1 MKIEKFLNKDLEVNI
16 LIRKFE
22 SLNESKKSQFVAKL
36 IGLGVLVRDSK
47 GKGKFK
53 PGPNKMSKD
62 EVLGKLKKK
71 KKGKK

>member
-1 MKIEKFLNKDLEVNI
+1 MELKKYLNKNLEVNM

-22 SLNESKKSQFVAKL
+22 VLDESKKSQFVAKL
-36 IGLGVLVRDSK
+36 IGLGVLVVDK
-47 GKGKFK
+47 NGKLK

-71 KKGKK
+71 KGKK

>member
-1 MKIEKFLNKDLEVNI
+1 MRLREFLDKDFEVNMI
-16 LIRKFE
+16 LRRFE
-22 SLNESKKSQFVAKL
+22 PIDESKKSQFVAKL
-36 IGLGVLVRDSK
+36 IGLGVLMVDK
-47 GKGKFK
+47 NGKLK

>member
-47 GKGKFK
+47 GKLK